1 MKLLAFETSSHTGSV
16 ALLAHGAVQQAK
28 IPTPREQA
36 ARLVPLMAKLLAD
49 SGLALRDLDG
59 IAFGQGPGSFTGLR
73 IAAAV
78 AQGLGLAT
86 GVPLL
91 PVSSLAATAQG
102 LWRRHGATGALVCV
116 DAYMGECYWG
126 AFEIRH
132 KLAHVLGAERL
143 TPPEEVTGV
152 GLTSWSAAGSGF
164 ETYFDVLAAVRE
176 QAEAVYPRAHPVAA
190 DLFPQAAADLAAG
203 HDRDPEQANPAY
215 LRSETAWKPASRP
228 G

>member
-1 MKLLAFETSSHTGSV
+1 M
-16 ALLAHGAVQQAK
+16 ALLVDGTVQQAK
-28 IPTPREQA
+28 IPTPREQTV
-36 ARLVPLMAKLLAD
+36 RLVPLMAKLLAD
-49 SGLALRDLDG
+49 AGLALQNLDG

-102 LWRRHGATGALVCV
+102 LWRRHGATGALICV
-116 DAYMGECYWG
+116 DAHMGECYWG
-126 AFEIRH
+126 AFEMRH
-132 KLAHVLGAERL
+132 KLAHGLGAERL
-143 TPPEEVTGV
+143 TPPEEVTSV

-203 HDRDPEQANPAY
+203 HDRIPEQANPAY
-215 LRSETAWKPASRP
+215 LRSETAWKPASRS